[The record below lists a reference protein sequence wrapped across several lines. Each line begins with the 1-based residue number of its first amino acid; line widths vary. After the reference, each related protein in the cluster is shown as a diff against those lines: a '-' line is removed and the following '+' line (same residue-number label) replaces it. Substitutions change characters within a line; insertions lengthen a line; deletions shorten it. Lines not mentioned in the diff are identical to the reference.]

1 MTKTLRNL
9 HLAALCSAALLP
21 TTQADI
27 IWADGVS
34 LEEGGWVDIN
44 KSVNG
49 DTWANKTEGSM
60 CYAIA
65 AANLITW
72 WQSKYEIPEGT
83 PNTAEDIWATYL
95 SHATQGGGHTHYAL
109 QWWFSGKYF
118 APAFSSESGT
128 KLLNDRENLYFN
140 ETAVSSTLNQLIC
153 FSGSNSLVAA
163 ATSEGGLQASIINA
177 LRNGI
182 GIAIGLS
189 GNFSHTVTLWGVE
202 VDDQTQQ
209 ITKIWLTD
217 SDDARQDLGN
227 YPNPSIFS
235 VDVQIGKKKIN
246 NQEIDTLLLVGNDGN
261 RGYKNVYI
269 SALYGID
276 SSVSNSEIWGLTPA
290 IPEPA
295 TATLSLMA
303 LAALAARRRR
313 H

>member
-9 HLAALCSAALLP
+9 HFAALCSAALIP
-21 TTQADI
+21 TTQAET

-34 LEEGGWVDIN
+34 LEGGWVDIN

-49 DTWANKTEGSM
+49 NQWANSTEGTM

-95 SHATQGGGHTHYAL
+95 SHGIAGGGNSHYAL
-109 QWWFSGKYF
+109 QWWFSGQYF
-118 APAFSSESGT
+118 APAFPGGSKE
-128 KLLNDRENLYFN
+128 KLLNDRDALYFN
-140 ETAVSSTLNQLIC
+140 EAAVSSSLNQLIC
-153 FSGSNSLVAA
+153 FSGANSLVTA
-163 ATSEGGLQASIINA
+163 ATSKDGLQATIINA

-182 GIAIGLS
+182 GLAIGLS

-202 VDDQTQQ
+202 VDDKTQQ

-217 SDDARQDLGN
+217 SDDARQDIGN
-227 YPNPSIFS
+227 YQEPSIFS
-235 VDVQIGKKKIN
+235 VDVQSFTKTIN
-246 NQEIDTLLLVGNDGN
+246 NQSVETLKLVGNDGG
-261 RGYKNVYI
+261 RGYNNVFI

-276 SSVSNSEIWGLTPA
+276 PSVSNSEIWGLSPA
-290 IPEPA
+290 VPEPT